1 MAGPL
6 RCLRQLPLL
15 LRRPFLGVAGPSS
28 RAPLELAGPRASWA
42 GQMVQARH
50 LATKKAK
57 AKGKAQLRVNIN
69 PSLVED
75 IIDLE
80 EVSEEM
86 HSVVKALQEEFS
98 KNVSIRTSPG
108 ALDHLT
114 VQTKDGKFPLNQLA
128 QVSVRSSQLIVVNM
142 SSFPES
148 TAAAIKAI
156 RESGLNLNPEADGSI
171 IRVPIPKQLAMRSK
185 PVAFKTTTA
194 IIHQNAAVPK
204 GAPNTSLSCL
214 TEGFSCP
221 SHAVESLRPEDI
233 CLRAAQDRGVWAP
246 WQKDT
251 LQLRRGRR
259 AGRRPLDCEDRRR
272 FCEAS
277 LARRNPARPE
287 EAGLAHRYALR
298 VPQPRGPPTC
308 APGFLLFPLPS
319 LASAL
324 PHPSF

>member
-171 IRVPIPKQLAMRSK
+171 IRVPIPKVTREYRENLAG
-185 PVAFKTTTA
+185 VAKQFTNKA
-194 IIHQNAAVPK
+194 K
-204 GAPNTSLSCL
+204 
-214 TEGFSCP
+214 
-221 SHAVESLRPEDI
+221 ESLRKVRSQAVSQARKTKGTVSE
-233 CLRAAQDRGVWAP
+233 
-246 WQKDT
+246 DT
-251 LQLRRGRR
+251 LRLVEKQVQQMADDTTAEMDKL
-259 AGRRPLDCEDRRR
+259 
-272 FCEAS
+272 
-277 LARRNPARPE
+277 LAAKTKE
-287 EAGLAHRYALR
+287 
-298 VPQPRGPPTC
+298 
-308 APGFLLFPLPS
+308 LLG
-319 LASAL
+319 
-324 PHPSF
+324 